1 MNSRLLSIIIPVYKV
16 EKYINKCLDSLI
28 VPDEMMEQLEVIVV
42 NDGTPD
48 QSAEMAREY
57 EKKYP
62 RTFRVID
69 KENGGHGSAWNRGL
83 KEATGKY
90 LRFLDSDDWL
100 TNLEAFMPELERVE
114 DDMVYTNVSRFYE
127 DVDKTVVDRIDNTL
141 EYNKSY
147 EFESVNLNRI
157 PFGFWN
163 WTYKTELLKKN
174 EPLFVEHVYYDDAI
188 LFYAPVMLS
197 KSFRAFDFVF
207 YNYRLGRPDQTM
219 NKSVQ
224 KKHAADYS
232 PVSLAI
238 IDFVKKNIDRVSHS
252 KQLFIKE
259 SLSHYID
266 SCFNWLLLL
275 DYNDFTEV
283 MKKWLPKLIES
294 KHAFTNVC
302 KRLRLYRLLPCFLSY
317 VVLKYYASLRD
328 K

>member
-1 MNSRLLSIIIPVYKV
+1 MSKLLSIVIPVYKV

-28 VPDEMMEQLEVIVV
+28 VPDELMGQLEVIIV

-48 QSAEMAREY
+48 RSAEMAREY
-57 EKKYP
+57 EKRFP
-62 RTFRVID
+62 QTFRVID
-69 KENGGHGSAWNRGL
+69 KENGGHGSAWNLGL
-83 KEATGKY
+83 KEANGKY

-100 TNLEAFMPELERVE
+100 TNLEAFMKELEKVE

-147 EFESVNLNRI
+147 EFDNVDLNLI

-188 LFYAPVMLS
+188 LFYAPVILS
-197 KSFRAFDFVF
+197 NSFRAIDVVL
-207 YNYRLGRPDQTM
+207 YNYRLGRPGQTM
-219 NKSVQ
+219 NKAVQ

-232 PVSLAI
+232 PVSMAI
-238 IDFVKKNIDRVSHS
+238 IEYVNRHIDRVSLP
-252 KQLFIKE
+252 KQMFIKD
-259 SLSHYID
+259 SLSSYID
-266 SCFNWLLLL
+266 SCFNWFLLL
-275 DYNDFTEV
+275 DYNAFKEV
-283 MKKWLPKLIES
+283 MREWIPKLIES
-294 KHAFTNVC
+294 KDVFTNVGN
-302 KRLRLYRLLPCFLSY
+302 RLRMYQSFPCFLSY
-317 VVLKYYASLRD
+317 VVLKYYALLRD